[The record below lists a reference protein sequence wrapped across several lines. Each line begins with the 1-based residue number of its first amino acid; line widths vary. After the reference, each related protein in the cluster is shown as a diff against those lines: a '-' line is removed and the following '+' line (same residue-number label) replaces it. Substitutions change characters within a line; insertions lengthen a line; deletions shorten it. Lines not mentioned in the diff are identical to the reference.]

1 MTIVKIA
8 KISMYF
14 METKNQI
21 FKEDT
26 SMFKMIHLMIL
37 EDEREVDTLVKLAA
51 NHHLQALYKVG
62 VYGTVRQHELYV
74 IGWFWNYYRFTKEL
88 APKKKDI

>member
-1 MTIVKIA
+1 
-8 KISMYF
+8 
-14 METKNQI
+14 
-21 FKEDT
+21 
-26 SMFKMIHLMIL
+26 MFKMIHLMIL

-74 IGWFWNYYRFTKEL
+74 IGWFWNYYKFTKEL